1 MSVSYNCKGTYR
13 RVLTP
18 IFATVYKHSS
28 FHTEI
33 LPMRCLVCCDEM
45 IRLSVTDLTKGIKKI
60 IPKEEMW
67 ERGSN
72 STNTDLIKE
81 CKCKTK
87 SIRSDSV
94 MLISRNAT

>member
-1 MSVSYNCKGTYR
+1 
-13 RVLTP
+13 
-18 IFATVYKHSS
+18 
-28 FHTEI
+28 
-33 LPMRCLVCCDEM
+33 M

-94 MLISRNAT
+94 MLVSRNATLVFGIYYLITPQNNQVQKLAYT